1 MKGESTL
8 KPKNAELLFKFT
20 GAIIVAIGFM
30 RISITESFDQG
41 KNIVLI
47 GLGVQ
52 LIALAF
58 YVYNKML
65 KNDS

>member
-20 GAIIVAIGFM
+20 GAIIVALGFM

-41 KNIVLI
+41 KNILMVGI
-47 GLGVQ
+47 VVQ

-58 YVYNKML
+58 YVYNK
-65 KNDS
+65 KAK